1 MKELYR
7 KLFHITFGA
16 IIAGGIW
23 VLGRDDGLAALFV
36 ALIAGLVLIQWKL
49 SGFEEK
55 VIDFFLSKMERKV
68 TIPGIGALMFLL
80 GAILALSFSKTV
92 GFAVVVLL
100 VFAFGD
106 GASTLVGMKGSHR
119 IFYNKRKTW
128 EGSLAFFFTA
138 SAVSVFFLGPTAL
151 VLCFILAIVESLPI
165 PFDDNFTIT
174 LAGAALSYIL

>member
-1 MKELYR
+1 MRELYR

-16 IIAGGIW
+16 IIAGGIY

-36 ALIAGLVLIQWKL
+36 MLAAGLVLIQWKL

-55 VIDFFLSKMERKV
+55 IIDFFLSRMERKV

-80 GAILALSFSKTV
+80 GAILALSLSKTAS
-92 GFAVVVLL
+92 FAVVVLL

-106 GASTLVGMKGSHR
+106 GASTLVGLKGSHR
-119 IFYNKRKTW
+119 IPYNRKKTW
-128 EGSLAFFFTA
+128 EGSLAFFLTA
-138 SAVSVFFLGPTAL
+138 SAVSVFFLGPAAL
-151 VLCFILAIVESLPI
+151 VLCAILAFVESLPI

-174 LAGAALSYIL
+174 LAGAALSYVL